1 MVWQQWTVLAVYVL
15 AELVDIASIDPAQGR
30 KPADTL
36 VRTFCRVGM
45 VALVLTI

>member
-15 AELVDIASIDPAQGR
+15 AELIDIASIDPAQGR

-36 VRTFCRVGM
+36 VRTFWRAGM